1 MPGRVVSFWM
11 RDELVDALDSAATE
25 AGVPRNRWVT
35 ERLEEATSALGEPS
49 GPSARSLDRA

>member
-11 RDELVDALDSAATE
+11 QDQLIEALDNAATE